1 MPPFE
6 LSESFESSH
15 GRIAYG
21 RFGAGPDVV
30 LVHGTPFRGLI
41 WRELVAAL
49 ADRYR
54 FHVLDLPGYG
64 ASAQYDGQE
73 VRLRSFARVVA
84 EFVGHLGLAAP
95 TLVGHDFGAASV
107 LGAHLV
113 EGLPVARIAVLD
125 GVVLGPWGTD
135 YARLVNASPET
146 FDALPGYVH
155 RAILAAHI
163 ETASERQLG
172 PAWHDALLAPWT
184 GAVGQAA
191 YHRQIRQFD
200 FAYTDRLEGLYPTIA
215 VPTHVLWGARDAW
228 VTPSVGERLAG
239 LIPGARFT
247 LLPDAGHLAMLDT
260 PGLLARELGG
270 WLDAE
275 IGGGRAVR

>member
-1 MPPFE
+1 MSAFDLPQ
-6 LSESFESSH
+6 SFESSA

-21 RFGAGPDVV
+21 SFGRGPDVV
-30 LVHGTPFRGLI
+30 FVHGTPFRGLI
-41 WRELVAAL
+41 WRDLVAAL
-49 ADRYR
+49 GDRYR
-54 FHVLDLPGYG
+54 CHVLDLPGYG

-73 VRLRSFARVVA
+73 VRLRAFARVVA
-84 EFVGHLGLAAP
+84 ELVDHMGLATP

-155 RAILAAHI
+155 RAMLAAHI
-163 ETASERQLG
+163 ETASDRRLG
-172 PAWHDALLAPWT
+172 ADWRDALLAPWT
-184 GAVGQAA
+184 GAEGQAA
-191 YHRQIRQFD
+191 YYRQIRQFD

-228 VTPSVGERLAG
+228 VDRSVGERLTG

-270 WLDAE
+270 WLDSETEVARSP
-275 IGGGRAVR
+275 G